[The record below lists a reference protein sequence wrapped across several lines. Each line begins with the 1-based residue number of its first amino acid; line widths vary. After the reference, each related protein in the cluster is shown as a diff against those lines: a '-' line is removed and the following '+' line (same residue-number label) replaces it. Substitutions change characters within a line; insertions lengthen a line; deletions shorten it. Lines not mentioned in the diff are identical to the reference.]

1 MNLGGSRTAQLR
13 KMIRVLGEEMGVE
26 PAIYQLPVQA
36 GDVTRTYANVTKARR
51 LLGYEQN
58 TEFRDGIREF
68 LAWLEGDSSFQT

>member
-36 GDVTRTYANVTKARR
+36 GDVTRTYANVTRARR